1 MTQQQEPGT
10 SPDEPAV
17 SAGGDA
23 AAGRLLRSS
32 AVVGLGT
39 GLSRLTGFVR
49 VGALA
54 YALGATFLS
63 DAYNLANTTPNI
75 VYELI
80 LGGVLTATL
89 VPIFVD
95 HVETGDDDATS
106 SVVTV
111 AAVALVT
118 LTVAAVLAAP
128 WIARL
133 YTLRLEPDAAA
144 AQEAVAIPLMRLF
157 LPQILFYGFTAIGTA
172 LLNARRAFAVPAF
185 APVLNNI
192 VVSAMLLALP
202 EVTDGR
208 PTLDQVRGDP
218 GLLLL
223 LGLGTTAG
231 IAAMTVVLLPALKR
245 ARVRLRWRFDWRH
258 PAVRAVARLSGWTV
272 GYAISNQIALF
283 VVLAL
288 ANRADRA
295 GDVSAYQYAFVFFQ
309 LPHGLFAVSIMTTF
323 VPDLARFAGR
333 GDRVGFR
340 DRFSLGLRLL
350 MLVVLP
356 AAAGYV
362 LLARPLVA
370 SLLQRGAFSPGS
382 AALTGDVLAAFALG
396 LFGFSIY
403 LYALRGFYALRD
415 TKTPFVLNVVENGLN
430 IVFAIALVGPLG
442 VQGLALGY
450 SAAYTVTAVLALVV
464 LHRRMGAVDVRGVL
478 RSAARIVVAV
488 AALVVVVAVVRELV
502 GTDTGGGAITRTAA
516 GVLSGAVVYAVALVA
531 LRAGEVEALR
541 TRLLRRPTS
550 RPSA

>member
-1 MTQQQEPGT
+1 M
-10 SPDEPAV
+10 
-17 SAGGDA
+17 SATENA

-32 AVVGLGT
+32 ALVGLGT

-89 VPIFVD
+89 VPIFVEHFD
-95 HVETGDDDATS
+95 KKDDDATS
-106 SVVTV
+106 AVVSVAV
-111 AAVALVT
+111 AALVA

-128 WIARL
+128 LIAKL
-133 YTLRLEPDAAA
+133 YTLRLEPEAAA
-144 AQEAVAIPLMRLF
+144 AQEAVAVPLMRLF
-157 LPQILFYGFTAIGTA
+157 LPQILFYGLTAIGTA

-192 VVSAMLLALP
+192 AVSAMLLALP
-202 EVTDGR
+202 EVAGGR
-208 PTLDQVRGDP
+208 PTLDEVRNDT

-231 IAAMTVVLLPALKR
+231 IVAMTVVLWPAMRR
-245 ARVRLRWRFDWRH
+245 AGIRLRWRFDWRH
-258 PAVRAVARLSGWTV
+258 PAVQQVARLSGWTV
-272 GYAISNQIALF
+272 GYAVSNQIALF

-323 VPDLARFAGR
+323 VPDLAQLAGQ
-333 GDRVGFR
+333 GDRAGFR

-350 MLVVLP
+350 ALVVLP

-370 SLLQRGAFSPGS
+370 SLLQRGALTEAS

-396 LFGFSIY
+396 LFGFSVY
-403 LYALRGFYALRD
+403 LFALRGFYALRD
-415 TKTPFVLNVVENGLN
+415 TRTPFWLNVIENGLN
-430 IVFAIALVGPLG
+430 IVLAVALVGPLG
-442 VQGLALGY
+442 VQGLALAYAG
-450 SAAYTVTAVLALVV
+450 AYTLAAVLALVA
-464 LHRRMGAVDVRGVL
+464 LQRRMGAVDVPEVIRSGV
-478 RSAARIVVAV
+478 RIVVAV
-488 AALVVVVAVVRELV
+488 ACLVAAVAAVSLVV
-502 GTDTGGGAITRTAA
+502 GSDTGGGALLRTAA
-516 GVLSGAVVYAVALVA
+516 GVVAGAAVYGAALLV

-541 TRLLRRPTS
+541 ARLLRRRTGTS
-550 RPSA
+550 SA